1 MHTPGDFF
9 LILRVSGKCYKVF
22 DSERAVIFIDGNNL
36 YHGVDRLG
44 IGQSS
49 MDINYDRLSE
59 KLVDGRKWTGTR
71 FYIGKVP
78 KEYNLEAHRN
88 QLQLISDFEK
98 CDRIQHYFGRL
109 EKRRVHDSVSKHIK
123 KWLNNLPGR
132 DNISVNDNAI
142 VELRQIIDHQK
153 TWLVEKAVDV
163 MIATD
168 MVSMAYEDKYD
179 VAYLLSA
186 DSDFTPA
193 IEKVRESGRKVFVA
207 SADPANQLSKVATGH
222 IPLNEGF
229 LDGCWK

>member
-22 DSERAVIFIDGNNL
+22 DSERAVIFVDGNNL
-36 YHGVDRLG
+36 YHGVKRLNLG
-44 IGQSS
+44 RSS
-49 MDINYDRLSE
+49 MDISYGRLSE
-59 KLVDGRKWTGTR
+59 KLVAGRDWMGTR
-71 FYIGKVP
+71 FYICKIAE
-78 KEYNLEAHRN
+78 EYSSKAHRN
-88 QLQLISDFEK
+88 QLRFISDFER
-98 CDRIQHYFGRL
+98 CDRIQHYFGRM
-109 EKRRVHDSVSKHIK
+109 EKRPVRSTVSKRLT
-123 KWLNNLPGR
+123 KWLNALPSR
-132 DNISVNDNAI
+132 DDISVDDNIIS
-142 VELRQIIDHQK
+142 ELRQILDFRK
-153 TWLVEKAVDV
+153 TQPVEKAVDV

-222 IPLNEGF
+222 IPLNEVF
-229 LDGCWK
+229 FDGCWK